1 MDDRA
6 SGQPVGAAH
15 FTVDVDGRE
24 VGCSAVTGLGFES
37 RDQRVTPVTLRLAA
51 GSDPALWTWAREPTP
66 RTVTIT
72 LLDLRR
78 EPLARYVLRGA
89 HPERWTGPVL
99 DALSGEVA
107 LEELVLSAEALDIER
122 VGPASR

>member
-15 FTVDVDGRE
+15 FTVEVDGRE
-24 VGCSAVTGLGFES
+24 VACSAVTGLGFES

-51 GSDPALWTWAREPTP
+51 GSDPTLWAWARKPDP

-78 EPLARYVLRGA
+78 EPVARYVLRGA
-89 HPERWTGPVL
+89 QPDRWTGPVL

-122 VGPASR
+122 VD